1 MARVQLEGVITI
13 NSSTTHA
20 DDITQLV
27 LNLTRPVT
35 QVPGTFADA
44 DGTQVL
50 GSSVGTATITFNHDE
65 GDTTGLWATLYAA
78 YISDSGALTLSA
90 RYKPGAQS
98 ATNPTYT
105 GTLLVNDLDIG
116 GQVGELK
123 SQTKTWPI
131 YGVTQATSTS

>member
-1 MARVQLEGVITI
+1 MATVQLEGVTI
-13 NSSTTHA
+13 FNSVTHS
-20 DDITQLV
+20 DDLTSLT

-50 GSSVGTATITFNHDE
+50 GSAIGQMTVTFNHDE
-65 GDTTGLWATLYAA
+65 GDTSGAWATFYSA
-78 YISDSGALTLSA
+78 YLSDSGAISFSA
-90 RYKPGAQS
+90 RYKSGAQS
-98 ATNPTYT
+98 ATNPTYA
-105 GTLLVNDLDIG
+105 GTVLVNDLDIG

-123 SQTKTWPI
+123 SQTKTWPV

>member
-1 MARVQLEGVITI
+1 MARVQLEGAIII
-13 NSSTTHA
+13 NSNTHS
-20 DDITQLV
+20 DDVTSFV

-35 QVPGTFADA
+35 QVPGTFGDA

-50 GSSVGTATITFNHDE
+50 GSAVGTVTITFNHDE
-65 GDTTGLWATLYAA
+65 GDTSGLWAEAYAA
-78 YISDSGALTLSA
+78 YISDTGSVPFQA
-90 RYKPGAQS
+90 RYRSGAQS
-98 ATNPTYT
+98 ATNPTYS

-123 SQTKTWPI
+123 SQTKTWPV

>member
-1 MARVQLEGVITI
+1 MALVQLEGTI
-13 NSSTTHA
+13 LFNSTTHS
-20 DDITQLV
+20 DDVTSLT

-50 GSSVGTATITFNHDE
+50 GSAIGTATIVFNHDE
-65 GDTTGLWATLYAA
+65 GDTSGAWATFYAA
-78 YISDSGALTLSA
+78 YLSDSGAIPFSA
-90 RYKPGAQS
+90 AYKTGSQS
-98 ATNPTYT
+98 ATNPTYA
-105 GTLLVNDLDIG
+105 GTVLINDLDIG

-123 SQTKTWPI
+123 SQTKTWPV

>member
-1 MARVQLEGVITI
+1 MARVQLEGAILI
-13 NSSTTHA
+13 NSNTHS
-20 DDITQLV
+20 DDVTSFV

-50 GSSVGTATITFNHDE
+50 GSAVGTCTITFNHDE
-65 GDTTGLWATLYAA
+65 GDTSGLWAEAYAA
-78 YISDSGALTLSA
+78 YISDTGAVPFEA
-90 RYKPGAQS
+90 RYQDGSQS
-98 ATNPTYT
+98 ATNPTYS

-123 SQTKTWPI
+123 SQTKTWPV